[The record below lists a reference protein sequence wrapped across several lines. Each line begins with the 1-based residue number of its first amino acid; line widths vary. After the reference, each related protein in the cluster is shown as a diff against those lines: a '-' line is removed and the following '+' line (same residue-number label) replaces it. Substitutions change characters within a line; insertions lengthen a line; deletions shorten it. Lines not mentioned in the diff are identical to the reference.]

1 MLSRFF
7 SADPWDAEVMSFALT
22 VLFILSG
29 VLLVCAIIYSV
40 ISYVKQTGN
49 KAVLIGL
56 WLTTAVAV
64 ICTVLCMTQYTGEN
78 ADAPTIPTTEATEPS
93 TAPQTEP
100 TTEPTE
106 ETVPPTEPDP
116 TLSPAATDN
125 TNGSQWK
132 VSWDIWANGQVVDSF
147 TREEVIDF
155 GNGSE
160 YYALPGVPS
169 FRGNNYR
176 TGSTYGTAEVS
187 EQVLTHIWTQNCG
200 GFNGWYGVGWTGQ
213 PLVVQWDDQTKQ
225 HLGLYDSKKA
235 KDGLV
240 EVIATTLDGN
250 IYFYDLEDGSYTR
263 DPLKL
268 GMNVKGTASLD
279 PRGWPILYVGS
290 GINYNGAPKMYVIS
304 LIENKI
310 LYSQSGQDSFAS
322 RSWYAFDSSPMIS
335 AATDTIVWPGESGI
349 LYTLKLNTQYDPQAG
364 TLSVAPETVAKTR
377 YSSNTGRTVGYESSV
392 IIVGPYAFVGDNGGL
407 FFCVDLNTMEKVWVQ
422 NVGDDVNATPVFE
435 WGDDGIGYIYLG
447 TSMEYGGGKSRI
459 YKLNANTGEVV
470 WEHVVSGIVY
480 NKDVSGG
487 VLSSP
492 VLGKPGTDLEG
503 MIFFAVGKT
512 PNDARGILVALNTET
527 GEVIWQNDMPN
538 YAWSSIGVFYTEE
551 GTGYLFLG
559 DSVGTVRL
567 MDKNGKTLSSVN
579 LGSNI
584 EASPVV
590 FGNIFVIGTRGG
602 RICGVK
608 IS

>member
-64 ICTVLCMTQYTGEN
+64 ICTVLCMTQYTGED
-78 ADAPTIPTTEATEPS
+78 ADTPTTPTTEATEPS

-147 TREEVIDF
+147 TREEAIDF
-155 GNGSE
+155 GDASE

-225 HLGLYDSKKA
+225 HLGLYDSKKT

-335 AATDTIVWPGESGI
+335 AATDTIVWPGESGV